1 MKVRALIGFASL
13 EATLSTGKEA
23 DLSEKV
29 AKDLLKCGYVEEI
42 ESTVSKKAKPS
53 SKKVVVAD
61 EVK

>member
-13 EATLSTGKEA
+13 EATLSTGQEA
-23 DLSEKV
+23 DLSAKV

-42 ESTVSKKAKPS
+42 EPTVIKKVKPS
-53 SKKVVVAD
+53 TKKVVVAD